1 MVQNSKYKLQRT
13 KKENQKNEIKKKVNV
28 ITLDSF
34 AEKNRIKKIDVL
46 KIDTQGA
53 ETEVLDGAQNLLKSN
68 FELIKLMP
76 SS

>member
-34 AEKNRIKKIDVL
+34 AEKNRIK
-46 KIDTQGA
+46 
-53 ETEVLDGAQNLLKSN
+53 N
-68 FELIKLMP
+68 
-76 SS
+76 